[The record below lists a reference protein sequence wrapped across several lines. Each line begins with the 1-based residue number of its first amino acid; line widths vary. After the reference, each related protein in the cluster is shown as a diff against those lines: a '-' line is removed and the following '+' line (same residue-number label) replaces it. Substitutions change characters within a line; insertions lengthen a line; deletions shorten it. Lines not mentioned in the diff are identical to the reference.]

1 MRNCGVRTHDQ
12 NMKGYQNI
20 EEVWFR
26 QAGVSLCDDGHWSKG
41 GLVSGLLSLTWRD
54 EVCVRVYTYTQS
66 RTVNG
71 WWRLSCPA
79 LVSHVVS
86 HRRQP
91 NLKPPANF
99 LPEWHRDR
107 PSVATLPPPTMTQI
121 KFRTWRIVW
130 SQSQA
135 FLRNTYFK
143 GVLRVLCSNYHYS
156 RFALNCNLRP
166 VKYICGIYGIYR
178 VTVFLLLFL
187 WYISCRWAGITCLF
201 SRSNFKFDVSDLPPT
216 CICIWNCFCICICT
230 VLAGEL
236 ALVGF
241 FAILSLM

>member
-12 NMKGYQNI
+12 NIKGYQNI

-41 GLVSGLLSLTWRD
+41 GLVSGVLSLTWRD

-99 LPEWHRDR
+99 LPESGIATGPRWR
-107 PSVATLPPPTMTQI
+107 PSMTQI
-121 KFRTWRIVW
+121 KFPTWRIVW
-130 SQSQA
+130 SKSLA
-135 FLRNTYFK
+135 FLRNISK
-143 GVLRVLCSNYHYS
+143 GCSECS
-156 RFALNCNLRP
+156 VRIIIIP
-166 VKYICGIYGIYR
+166 VSHWIAI
-178 VTVFLLLFL
+178 
-187 WYISCRWAGITCLF
+187 
-201 SRSNFKFDVSDLPPT
+201 FDL
-216 CICIWNCFCICICT
+216 
-230 VLAGEL
+230 
-236 ALVGF
+236 
-241 FAILSLM
+241 